1 MEVCNLNQPHY
12 KQLRIYHTGIHSKIV
27 RQTMMWD
34 KSTIKMKEYEDLL
47 DINSPVNEFYW
58 HEESYE
64 SQVLNDASSHHKKIL
79 VIKYK
84 NIGHKIRASRLQ

>member
-1 MEVCNLNQPHY
+1 MIVSHDLLS
-12 KQLRIYHTGIHSKIV
+12 QLRVILDFD
-27 RQTMMWD
+27 RQTMTWD
-34 KSTIKMKEYEDLL
+34 KFTIKMKEYEDLSN
-47 DINSPVNEFYW
+47 INSPVNEFYW

-84 NIGHKIRASRLQ
+84 NIRHKIRASRLQ